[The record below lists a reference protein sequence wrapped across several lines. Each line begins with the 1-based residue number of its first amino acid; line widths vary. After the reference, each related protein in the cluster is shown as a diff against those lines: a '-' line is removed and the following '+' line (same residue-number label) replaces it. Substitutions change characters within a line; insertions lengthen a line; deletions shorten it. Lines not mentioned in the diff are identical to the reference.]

1 MKALFIQHDH
11 VSPTGPVSERLRHH
25 GYEIE
30 EILVVPEERFRDPN
44 VPFTFPNLDDYDL
57 VIPLGAITDCP

>member
-25 GYEIE
+25 GFEIE
-30 EILVVPEERFRDPN
+30 ERLVVSQ
-44 VPFTFPNLDDYDL
+44 
-57 VIPLGAITDCP
+57 